1 METWDLLLH
10 TVVTG
15 GMIYFLFKFYEVYQ
29 KYQLLLKLTKSEEE
43 SKIVFFNYYKNRNR
57 HKNQMKQRMYNYTY
71 KLNSVMILFS

>member
-29 KYQLLLKLTKSEEE
+29 KYQQLLKLTKSEEE

>member
-1 METWDLLLH
+1 MEAWDLLLH

-29 KYQLLLKLTKSEEE
+29 KYQQLLKLTKSEEE

>member
-29 KYQLLLKLTKSEEE
+29 KYQQLLKLTKSEEE
-43 SKIVFFNYYKNRNR
+43 SKIVFFNYYKNRNL